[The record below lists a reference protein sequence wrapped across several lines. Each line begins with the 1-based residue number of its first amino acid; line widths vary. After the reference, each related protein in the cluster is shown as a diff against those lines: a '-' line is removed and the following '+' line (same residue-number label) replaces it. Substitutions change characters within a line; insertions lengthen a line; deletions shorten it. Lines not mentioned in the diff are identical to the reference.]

1 MSCKPNLL
9 KMADKNKILGSTLLW
24 NNYFLKQFQIILP
37 IILGW
42 LASVSTF
49 AITIIIGAFFELN
62 FHTETNRS
70 TLLKNLGMEFSS
82 LGAFFQVF
90 ALVICIKAILAFTEK
105 QLIHRRTET
114 FIKETQQ
121 LLFKKQ
127 MFWSR
132 EVFGEKSYGKY
143 LLRYS
148 GDLGSIKN
156 MLVNGIHRG
165 MKDMLFL
172 LTGLVLMFTINNK
185 LTGIVILVALICS
198 PIILYLDHIQRSKTI
213 EKRNRKSILLDFVT
227 RSFSNHSEIGTLNKR
242 NRTIRKFNGKLNSVI
257 EANLRYQK
265 LENVRELMGPM
276 VGNILIFALL
286 FSIFQFSGIN
296 ISPGEL
302 LVYLLIL
309 ANVISPLK
317 NVIKAP
323 GIIRKGLISLKKI
336 EGLIN
341 KKRNSSLTVSS
352 QERIDKSNIH
362 KLGSALLIQ
371 KNIPG

>member
-1 MSCKPNLL
+1 
-9 KMADKNKILGSTLLW
+9 MAEKNKIMGSTLLW
-24 NNYFLKQFQIILP
+24 SNYFLKQFQIILP

-42 LASVSTF
+42 WASVCTF
-49 AITIIIGAFFELN
+49 AVTIIIGAFFELH

-82 LGAFFQVF
+82 LGVFFQVF
-90 ALVICIKAILAFTEK
+90 ALVIGIKAILAFTEK
-105 QLIHRRTET
+105 LLIHKKAEI

-127 MFWSR
+127 MFWSW

-185 LTGIVILVALICS
+185 LTWIVILVAFICS
-198 PIILYLDHIQRSKTI
+198 PIILYLDHVQRPKTI
-213 EKRNRKSILLDFVT
+213 QKRNRKSILLDFVT
-227 RSFSNHSEIGTLNKR
+227 RSFSNHSEIGKSNKR
-242 NRTIRKFNGKLNSVI
+242 NRTIRKFNGKLNSVF

-276 VGNILIFALL
+276 VGNILVFALL
-286 FSIFQFSGIN
+286 FSIFQFSGIT

-309 ANVISPLK
+309 ANVTSPLK

-336 EGLIN
+336 EVLIS
-341 KKRNSSLTVSS
+341 KKRNSSLAVSS
-352 QERIDKSNIH
+352 QGGNDKSNIH
-362 KLGSALLIQ
+362 KLGSALLIH